1 MPHSL
6 RLTDRRRARGVVDG
20 PLVLVGDGEERVARR
35 SLSASLGSLGRA
47 PSRAE
52 GARRIHGSKSIRVS
66 HRRKRQ
72 ARRQR
77 HLPIRPRSVLR
88 LRAGFQQNPKQRE
101 GDAAAR
107 EEWEDEQRRDSA
119 ATPPPLGW
127 PEEVL
132 LLPDR
137 KHTLSASE
145 CLRSRFVC
153 RDL

>member
-107 EEWEDEQRRDSA
+107 EEWEDEQRRDS
-119 ATPPPLGW
+119 TESG
-127 PEEVL
+127 
-132 LLPDR
+132 
-137 KHTLSASE
+137 KSE
-145 CLRSRFVC
+145 WDAIVDKSSIY
-153 RDL
+153 